1 MSARRPDEWLVE
13 VPCGECGARDFE
25 VTRPGWAKGL
35 GDWLRFGGRWRPPRR
50 VCRQCGNAS
59 DARSYGVLGA
69 ARRGWW
75 SLPIQLVQV
84 LRHRRTMIPVPATYL
99 VATLVGA
106 VVGVAAQLLLGWP
119 WWLAAAAVV
128 AAVWLFFTSTAVW
141 GAGGSSQPLT
151 TDLLRVVRPRQAIE
165 RDHRQEVERFR
176 AAPFPLY
183 GLPAAWPGPRYLGGW
198 EGSWAKGQGP
208 VTTALSLGHG
218 DPLAEA
224 GPQLRVEV
232 RAEGVEPELGMTMR
246 VQSRRDLAEELWL
259 QAAPQAHDPAE
270 HVEQLAAGRRRPDP
284 AWSQVTIP
292 VDGQPVG
299 FWWLTEGRHW
309 VAHAELDDRTLTLH
323 ARDLPVESVELVRVT
338 DLEPYIQGQRRLQ
351 EAWARHY
358 DEEH

>member
-1 MSARRPDEWLVE
+1 
-13 VPCGECGARDFE
+13 
-25 VTRPGWAKGL
+25 
-35 GDWLRFGGRWRPPRR
+35 
-50 VCRQCGNAS
+50 
-59 DARSYGVLGA
+59 VLGA

-151 TDLLRVVRPRQAIE
+151 TDLLRVVHPRQAIE

>member
-1 MSARRPDEWLVE
+1 
-13 VPCGECGARDFE
+13 
-25 VTRPGWAKGL
+25 
-35 GDWLRFGGRWRPPRR
+35 
-50 VCRQCGNAS
+50 
-59 DARSYGVLGA
+59 VLGA